1 MILSL
6 MVEKLPCAD
15 CMIAVRAIPF
25 YAIARRP
32 TQIWKG
38 PDLSGW
44 KFCAREKVM
53 LPVRVRTT
61 LRERDAI
68 VDNGRNVLRKK

>member
-53 LPVRVRTT
+53 LPVRV
-61 LRERDAI
+61 
-68 VDNGRNVLRKK
+68 